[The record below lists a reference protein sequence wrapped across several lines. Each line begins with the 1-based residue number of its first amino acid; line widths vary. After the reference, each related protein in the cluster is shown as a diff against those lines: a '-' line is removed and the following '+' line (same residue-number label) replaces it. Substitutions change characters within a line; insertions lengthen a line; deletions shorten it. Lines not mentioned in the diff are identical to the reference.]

1 MLNMTFEQ
9 PFKDIPAGADPDKE
23 QTTCGLHCAFEE
35 QALSTGIETPEQKEA
50 VAVMVAS
57 SALAAASVEGTITL

>member
-1 MLNMTFEQ
+1 MTFEQ
-9 PFKDIPAGADPDKE
+9 PFRDIPPGADPDRA

-35 QALSTGIETPEQKEA
+35 QALGAGVETPEQKEV